1 MKDRLSQQVAFL
13 LEIDK
18 LKTIFRRTSLV
29 HAQRLENDA
38 EHSWHLALAAM
49 ILVGYA
55 DEEIEL
61 GRVLQLVLVHDLVE
75 IDAGDTYCYDA
86 EGAKD
91 KARREELAARR
102 IFGLLPRDQEL
113 EFRALWNEFEAG
125 ESPEARF
132 ANALDRLQPVLF
144 NLVNQGRSWR
154 ENGIKR
160 SQVDARVA
168 PIARG
173 SETLWQ
179 YLDGLLDGAVAR
191 GILEEG

>member
-1 MKDRLSQQVAFL
+1 MKDRLAQQVAFL

-29 HAQRLENDA
+29 HAQRFENDA

-49 ILVGYA
+49 ILAEHA
-55 DEEIEL
+55 DEVVDL

-132 ANALDRLQPVLF
+132 ANALDRFQPVLF

-179 YLDGLLDGAVAR
+179 YLGTLLDGAVAR

>member
-1 MKDRLSQQVAFL
+1 MKDRLAQQVAFL

-29 HAQRLENDA
+29 HAQRFENDA

-49 ILVGYA
+49 ILAEHA
-55 DEEIEL
+55 DVVVDL

-132 ANALDRLQPVLF
+132 ANALDRFQPVLF

-179 YLDGLLDGAVAR
+179 YLGTLLDGAVAR

>member
-132 ANALDRLQPVLF
+132 ANALDRFQPVLF

-179 YLDGLLDGAVAR
+179 YLGTLLDGAVAR

>member
-1 MKDRLSQQVAFL
+1 MKDRLAQQVAFL

-29 HAQRLENDA
+29 HAQRFENDA

-49 ILVGYA
+49 ILAEHA
-55 DEEIEL
+55 DEVVDL

-132 ANALDRLQPVLF
+132 ANALDRFQPVLF

-160 SQVDARVA
+160 SQVDTRVA

-173 SETLWQ
+173 SGTLWQ
-179 YLDGLLDGAVAR
+179 YLGTLLDGAVAR